1 MTIADEALP
10 LDDQAMMHTFIL
22 LCTHENTLLGLSR
35 HSDRCCSIV
44 LQICNLCQNF
54 FVRVL
59 PWFLKNTNNTVEIDF
74 LATDLC
80 STLASLPM
88 H

>member
-54 FVRVL
+54 FVRPPLVFKKYKQHSGDRL
-59 PWFLKNTNNTVEIDF
+59 FGY
-74 LATDLC
+74 
-80 STLASLPM
+80 
-88 H
+88 

>member
-35 HSDRCCSIV
+35 HS
-44 LQICNLCQNF
+44 
-54 FVRVL
+54 
-59 PWFLKNTNNTVEIDF
+59 
-74 LATDLC
+74 ATDAALLFC
-80 STLASLPM
+80 KYAICVKTFLFASSLGF
-88 H
+88 